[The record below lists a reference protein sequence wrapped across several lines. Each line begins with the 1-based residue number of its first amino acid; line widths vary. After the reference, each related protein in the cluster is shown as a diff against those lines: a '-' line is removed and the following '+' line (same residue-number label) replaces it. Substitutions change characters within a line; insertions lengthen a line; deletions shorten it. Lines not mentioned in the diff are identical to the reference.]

1 MEAGVFWDVFETTGS
16 IEAYLTYLK
25 TEEVSSDS
33 PANSE
38 ELRNK
43 CDEGDQ

>member
-1 MEAGVFWDVFETTGS
+1 MGIGVYWEVFESTGS
-16 IEAYLTYLK
+16 VEAYLAYCR

-38 ELRNK
+38 ELENK
-43 CDEGDQ
+43 SYEGDK